1 MLFECENKMIDD
13 ISGPGKFKH
22 TESQRRHAVI
32 NVTII
37 RDLRL
42 GGQESRR
49 ESEREHEH
57 TAFTKRNF

>member
-1 MLFECENKMIDD
+1 MIDD